1 MAKPVVHLP
10 ECATR
15 RLERLCEGFGRV
27 SRRLT
32 VAALALAGAACA
44 GAPEGGGST
53 DRPVAPP
60 SAGATAAVPAA
71 AVTAAA
77 VAAPPAAGSAP
88 TPATAAPAASAPA
101 VRLRWMRVP
110 RVIGH
115 IDAASLGLVVNLDD
129 PYSVQVGERYA
140 ALRGIPP
147 EQVLRVRLPRQPRLS
162 QAQAAELSEAV
173 QRHFGPH
180 VQGLALAWVQPYAVE
195 CQSITSVLTLGF
207 DAELCRSPC
216 GKPAASRYFNSASGA
231 PWRDL
236 ALRPTMLL
244 AAGGVEQAVAL
255 IERGVAAD
263 GSLGLRGGLPAQA
276 WYMATR
282 DAARSVRLPLF
293 PPPTLLGGAALRT
306 QLGVGDLPRSAERL
320 VLLQTGAARLQGLEA
335 LPWLPGALA
344 DHLTSFGGQLDGT
357 SGQTPA
363 TAWID
368 AGATASY
375 GTVSEPC
382 NHPEKFPHP
391 QLLLLHY
398 LQGSSALEAYWKSVK
413 WPQQGLF
420 VGEPLAAPFARPAP
434 P

>member
-10 ECATR
+10 ERATR
-15 RLERLCEGFGRV
+15 RFALLRAGFGRV
-27 SRRLT
+27 LTRLT
-32 VAALALAGAACA
+32 LGALALAGAACA
-44 GAPEGGGST
+44 GSPEGGAGA

-60 SAGATAAVPAA
+60 AAGM
-71 AVTAAA
+71 TAAA
-77 VAAPPAAGSAP
+77 AAAAPASTPAPQASTAAAG
-88 TPATAAPAASAPA
+88 AASAPA
-101 VRLRWMRVP
+101 AAASAVPLRLRWMRVP
-110 RVIGH
+110 RVIGR
-115 IDAASLGLVVNLDD
+115 IDASSLGLVVNLDD

-140 ALRGIPP
+140 ALRGLAP

-173 QRHFGPH
+173 QRHFGPA

-207 DAELCRSPC
+207 DAELCRNPC
-216 GKPAASRYFNSASGA
+216 GKPAASRYFDSASGA

-236 ALRPTMLL
+236 SLRPSMLL
-244 AAGGVEQAVAL
+244 AAGGPEQALAL
-255 IERGVAAD
+255 IERGIAAD

-293 PPPTLLGGAALRT
+293 PPPTLLRGAGLRT

-320 VLLQTGAARLQGLEA
+320 LLLQTGAARLQGLEA

-344 DHLTSFGGQLDGT
+344 DHLTSFGGQLDGA

-363 TAWID
+363 TAWLD

-420 VGEPLAAPFARPAP
+420 VGEPLAAPFARPTAP
-434 P
+434 